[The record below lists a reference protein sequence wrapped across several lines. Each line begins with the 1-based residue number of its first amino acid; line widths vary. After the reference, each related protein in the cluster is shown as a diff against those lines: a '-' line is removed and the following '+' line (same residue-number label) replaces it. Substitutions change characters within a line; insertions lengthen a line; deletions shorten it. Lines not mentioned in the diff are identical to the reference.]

1 MEVIIINKIDLK
13 NLYTD
18 KLELKISTMEETDR
32 FQKIL
37 VNKDI
42 NQYYF
47 PNPYRIFVKNS
58 LYKDI
63 INN

>member
-32 FQKIL
+32 F
-37 VNKDI
+37 
-42 NQYYF
+42 
-47 PNPYRIFVKNS
+47 
-58 LYKDI
+58 
-63 INN
+63 